1 MKKVLSLAFALI
13 MMGGCAVAQETIQLP
28 QPDMKMLKMTVAD
41 AMQQRRSGRE
51 YLKEWSF
58 GDPYCREHAGYQGIC
73 MQ

>member
-41 AMQQRRSGRE
+41 AM
-51 YLKEWSF
+51 
-58 GDPYCREHAGYQGIC
+58 
-73 MQ
+73 